1 MSWPFELPDPQAPPS
16 SPEPPASEPTPRV
29 ATYLLARDRSG
40 RQVVSVHAKRCFDV
54 RPDGRSAL
62 ADAQAPL
69 LMRPLPTTEPDQPV
83 FHETDVV
90 PFKQACDLIVMGKAW
105 AHGATQV
112 LAKIRIGSFEYP
124 MLVSGDRR
132 CIYRGPGSIAFESPQ
147 AFESLPLCYELAYG
161 GFDATVPDPRG
172 DHIEELLVLHPGLYP
187 RNHVGR
193 GYVMYENRER
203 IDGLLLPNL
212 EHPQRRVRE
221 SSLVTGAPEHWWRQP
236 LPWSCDWFD
245 KGWYPR
251 LAHYGVLPDGLPEDD
266 RALAEVELGWVA
278 PGQLERARTQ
288 TLEQRLDP
296 RLGDAAAPGLVLP
309 WLRGDE
315 SILLTAMTPNGQMV
329 VQLPGRP
336 PTMHVRF
343 EGQLHELQ
351 ARVDRVLI
359 DSEHREMYLVWKGL
373 WPTPRELPDRLP
385 MADYEPGDELVGVE
399 VFVDHLPIEALDLP
413 PPKR

>member
-1 MSWPFELPDPQAPPS
+1 VSWPFELPDPLAPPVADPPA
-16 SPEPPASEPTPRV
+16 PEPVPRV
-29 ATYLLARDRSG
+29 ATYLLARDGEG

-54 RPDGRSAL
+54 RADGRCVPAE
-62 ADAQAPL
+62 AQVPL

-83 FHETDVV
+83 FHETDIV
-90 PFKQACDLIVMGKAW
+90 PFKQACDLIIMGKAW

-112 LAKIRIGSFEYP
+112 LAQVRIDRFEYP
-124 MLVSGDRR
+124 ILVTGDRR

-147 AFESLPLCYELAYG
+147 PFESLPLCYELAYG
-161 GFDATVPDPRG
+161 GFDATVPDPHG
-172 DHIEELLVLHPGLYP
+172 EHIEDILVLHPGLYP

-193 GYVMYENRER
+193 GYVVYENRER

-245 KGWYPR
+245 KHWYPR

-278 PGQLERARTQ
+278 PKQLERARTR
-288 TLEQRLDP
+288 TLEQRMDL

-315 SILLTAMTPNGQMV
+315 TIVLTAMTPEGQLV

-336 PTMHVRF
+336 PAMHIRF
-343 EGQLHELQ
+343 EGRLQELQ
-351 ARVDRVLI
+351 PRLDRVLI
-359 DSEHREMYLVWKGL
+359 SAEDRGIYMVWKGL

-385 MADYEPGDELVGVE
+385 MADYEPGDELVGIE
-399 VFVDHLPIEALDLP
+399 AFVDHLPIEALDGT
-413 PPKR
+413 PPKA